1 MWYDILMPKR
11 NTMMNESG
19 NCVYMYI
26 FCRALLEALDVFGDF
41 DPSEFG
47 LGPDDDEEEEGE
59 EGESG
64 LVSK

>member
-47 LGPDDDEEEEGE
+47 LGPDDEIHP
-59 EGESG
+59 
-64 LVSK
+64 VW